1 MNTGLQGTESETVQI
16 LTTIETTMEICRQA
30 DQPLGLVPTMGA
42 LHEGHIS
49 LVREARKENVTV
61 VASIFVNP
69 SQFGV
74 NEDFEKYPRPFERDV
89 DLLRNEGVDIIFAP
103 TIEDMYPSNLETYVD
118 VGNVAAP
125 LEGTHRPGHFRGVAT
140 VVTKL
145 FTITRPNRAYFGEKD
160 GQQVAVVKRLND
172 DLNLG
177 VELIVM
183 PTVREPSGLA
193 MSSRN
198 NYMGKTERI
207 SGGILYQ
214 ALCSARERFEM
225 GERNTKTLRQIV
237 LSVLRMEP
245 SVRIEYV
252 SIADANTMEELDT
265 VDRRTIIS
273 LAVYIKQTRLIDN
286 IILVP

>member
-1 MNTGLQGTESETVQI
+1 VQI
-16 LTTIETTMEICRQA
+16 LTTIETTMEICQQA
-30 DQPLGLVPTMGA
+30 EQPLGLVPTMGA

-49 LVREARKENVTV
+49 LVREARKENATV

-69 SQFGV
+69 SQFGAG
-74 NEDFEKYPRPFERDV
+74 EDFEKYPRPFERDV

-103 TIEDMYPSNLETYVD
+103 TIEDMYPSTIETYVD

-160 GQQVAVVKRLND
+160 GQQVAVVRRLND

-214 ALCSARERFEM
+214 ALCSARERFDM
-225 GERNTKTLRQIV
+225 GERNAKTLRQIV
-237 LSVLRMEP
+237 LSVLRLEP
-245 SVRIEYV
+245 SARIEYV
-252 SIADANTMEELDT
+252 SIADADTMEELDT
-265 VDRRTIIS
+265 VDRRTMIS
-273 LAVYIKQTRLIDN
+273 LAVSIKHTRLIDN
-286 IILVP
+286 VILVP